1 MANLIVAWLVHIYTA
16 LGAVLGLYT
25 ILAVEEANFRLA
37 FLLMACTVIIDATDG
52 ALARAARVK
61 EIIPWFDGTLLD
73 NLVDYLNYVIVP
85 SLLMLRAHL
94 LPEQDGLWLAAMPVL
109 SSAYGFCRSDAK
121 TADHFFLGFPSYWNI
136 VFFYLYA
143 LQTALWINAFVI
155 IALSIMVLVPV
166 RFIYPSRSPRFRYQ
180 LNAVGAIWGVAI
192 LYLIFKLPNPPR
204 WLLLASLMFPAYYT
218 ALSLWLELRRVL
230 AQDISPT

>member
-1 MANLIVAWLVHIYTA
+1 
-16 LGAVLGLYT
+16 
-25 ILAVEEANFRLA
+25 
-37 FLLMACTVIIDATDG
+37 MACTVIIDATDG

-218 ALSLWLELRRVL
+218 ALSLWLELQRVL

>member
-1 MANLIVAWLVHIYTA
+1 MANLIFAWLVHIYTA

-61 EIIPWFDGTLLD
+61 QIIPWFDGTLLD

-155 IALSIMVLVPV
+155 IALSILVLVPV

-180 LNAVGAIWGVAI
+180 LNALGAIWGVAI
-192 LYLIFKLPNPPR
+192 LYLILKLPNPPR

>member
-1 MANLIVAWLVHIYTA
+1 MANLIFAWLVHIYTA

-61 EIIPWFDGTLLD
+61 QIIPWFDGTLLD

-155 IALSIMVLVPV
+155 IALSILVLVPV

-180 LNAVGAIWGVAI
+180 LNALGAIWGVAI
-192 LYLIFKLPNPPR
+192 LYLIFRLPNPPR

>member
-1 MANLIVAWLVHIYTA
+1 MANLIFAWLVHIYTA

-155 IALSIMVLVPV
+155 IALSILVLVPV

-180 LNAVGAIWGVAI
+180 LNGLGAIWGIAI
-192 LYLIFKLPNPPR
+192 LYLIFRLPNPPR

>member
-218 ALSLWLELRRVL
+218 ALSLWLELQRVL

>member
-94 LPEQDGLWLAAMPVL
+94 LPEQDGLWLAAIPVL

-180 LNAVGAIWGVAI
+180 LNALGAIWGVAI

>member
-1 MANLIVAWLVHIYTA
+1 MAKFAFAWLVHLYTA
-16 LGAVLGLYT
+16 LGAVIGLYA
-25 ILAVEEANFRLA
+25 ILAIDEQNFRLA
-37 FLLMACTVIIDATDG
+37 FFLMSATVVIDATDG

-61 EIIPWFDGTLLD
+61 EVLPWFDGSLLD

-85 SLLMLRAHL
+85 SLLILRAQL
-94 LPEQDGLWLAAMPVL
+94 LPEQDALWLAALPVV
-109 SSAYGFCRSDAK
+109 SSAYGFCQRDAK

-155 IALSIMVLVPV
+155 IALSILVLVPV

-180 LNAVGAIWGVAI
+180 LNGLGAIWGIAI
-192 LYLIFKLPNPPR
+192 LYLIFRLPNPPR
-204 WLLLASLMFPAYYT
+204 RLLLASLMFPAYYT